1 MLGKPIAESSAL
13 CIPTAT
19 YPMGGPGSGWRFIT
33 GRATTPDVETDAL
46 PAQGG
51 DALYLRLVQS
61 RRPPGGGAQGAATV
75 QVVST
80 GQPVAVSQGLEP
92 PSAAR

>member
-1 MLGKPIAESSAL
+1 MLGMPIAESSAL

-51 DALYLRLVQS
+51 DALYLSRL
-61 RRPPGGGAQGAATV
+61 GAAPL
-75 QVVST
+75 
-80 GQPVAVSQGLEP
+80 PVCG
-92 PSAAR
+92 